1 MEETIKILEDFIKY
15 FEAEAI
21 STKYRRNISITVDED
36 DIQALENLLKGYRE
50 LEENKELKTTK
61 GFEENIEV
69 SKFGEWVGKNYIDY
83 KFEYEN
89 YQRILADCIPKSKIK
104 EKIEEYKQEMKEI
117 RAEQTGLI
125 WNHRLHKLDYAIQV
139 LQELMEDK

>member
-1 MEETIKILEDFIKY
+1 MEEDIKKC
-15 FEAEAI
+15 EALLGSERWVLG
-21 STKYRRNISITVDED
+21 TQDKK
-36 DIQALENLLKGYRE
+36 ALENLIKGYRE
-50 LEENKELKTTK
+50 LEGNKELKTIK

-89 YQRILADCIPKSKIK
+89 YQRILADYIPKSKIK
-104 EKIEEYKQEMKEI
+104 EKIEELNDYKSEFCQRVINHNEHTL
-117 RAEQTGLI
+117 TGFVQNI
-125 WNHRLHKLDYAIQV
+125 